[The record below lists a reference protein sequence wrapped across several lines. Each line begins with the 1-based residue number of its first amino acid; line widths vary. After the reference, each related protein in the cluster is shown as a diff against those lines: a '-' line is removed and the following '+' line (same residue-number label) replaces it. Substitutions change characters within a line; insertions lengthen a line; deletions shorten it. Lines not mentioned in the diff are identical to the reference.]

1 MIKKYNPTSAGRR
14 DGSVIDYKQKL
25 TSTKSNPLK
34 SLTKGKRSTG
44 GRNSDGRITTHYR
57 GGGNKRT
64 YRLIDFK
71 YNKHDVPATVE
82 TLEYDPNRSGFV
94 ALICYADGE
103 RRYVLAPQ
111 KLAAGDQVMTSETA
125 KVKVGNRL
133 PLHAIPVGTYV
144 YNVEINPGAGAR
156 LARSAGNYAEV
167 VAQDP
172 SHTTLKMPSSEIR
185 KVQRTSWASVG
196 SVSNEE
202 YRLVSIGKAGRA
214 RHMGL
219 RPKVR
224 GAAKNAVDHPH
235 GGGEGKS
242 PRGHRRQRTKQGRP
256 TGKGQK
262 TRSPK
267 KYSNKLIVLRRK
279 LGKVMGN
286 KRQSLP
292 KR

>member
-1 MIKKYNPTSAGRR
+1 MKKYKPTSPGRR
-14 DGSVIDYKQKL
+14 DGSVVEYKKKL
-25 TSTKSNPLK
+25 TTNRSNPLK
-34 SLTKGKRSTG
+34 SLTKGKRNTG

-71 YNKHDVPATVE
+71 YDKKDVPATVE
-82 TLEYDPNRSGFV
+82 TIEYDPNRSGFI
-94 ALICYADGE
+94 ALVVYADGE
-103 RRYVLAPQ
+103 RRYILAPQ
-111 KLAAGDQVMTSETA
+111 KLKVGDTVITSETA
-125 KVKVGNRL
+125 KIAVGNRL
-133 PLHAIPVGTYV
+133 PLSAISVGTYV
-144 YNVEINPGAGAR
+144 YNVEIQPGAGAR
-156 LARSAGNYAEV
+156 LARSAGNHAEV
-167 VAQDP
+167 VAQD
-172 SHTTLKMPSSEIR
+172 SQYTTLKMPSTEIR
-185 KVQRTSWASVG
+185 KVLHTSWASVG

-202 YRLVSIGKAGRA
+202 NRLVAIGKAGRA

-219 RPKVR
+219 RPKTR

-267 KYSNKLIVLRRK
+267 KHSNKLIVSRRK
-279 LGKVMGN
+279 PGPLMGGK
-286 KRQSLP
+286 R
-292 KR
+292 

>member
-1 MIKKYNPTSAGRR
+1 MKKYKPTSAGRR
-14 DGSVIDYKQKL
+14 DGSVVEYKKKL
-25 TSTKSNPLK
+25 TSTQSKPMK

-71 YNKHDVPATVE
+71 YDKLDVPATVE
-82 TLEYDPNRSGFV
+82 TIEYDPNRSGFIALV
-94 ALICYADGE
+94 AYSDGE
-103 RRYVLAPQ
+103 RRYILAPQ
-111 KLAAGDQVMTSETA
+111 QLKAGDSIVSSETA
-125 KVKVGNRL
+125 KISVGNRL
-133 PLHAIPVGTYV
+133 PLKAIPVGTFV
-144 YNVEINPGAGAR
+144 YNSEIQPGAGAR
-156 LARSAGNYAEV
+156 LARSAGNHAEV
-167 VAQDP
+167 VAQD
-172 SHTTLKMPSSEIR
+172 SKHTTLKMPSTEIR
-185 KVQRTSWASVG
+185 KVLNTAWASIG

-202 YRLVSIGKAGRA
+202 NRLVKIGKAGRA

-267 KYSNKLIVLRRK
+267 KYSNKLIVSRRK
-279 LGKVMGN
+279 PGRLMGGK
-286 KRQSLP
+286 R
-292 KR
+292 

>member
-1 MIKKYNPTSAGRR
+1 MKKYKPTSPGRR
-14 DGSVIDYKQKL
+14 DGSVIEYRKKL
-25 TSTKSNPLK
+25 TTTQSNPLK

-64 YRLIDFK
+64 YRLVDFK
-71 YNKHDVPATVE
+71 YDKKDVPATVE
-82 TLEYDPNRSGFV
+82 TIEYDPNRTGFV

-103 RRYVLAPQ
+103 RRYIIATEDM
-111 KLAAGDQVMTSETA
+111 KKGDQIIVSETA
-125 KVKVGNRL
+125 KIQSGNRL
-133 PLHAIPVGTYV
+133 PLAAIPVGTTV
-144 YNVEINPGAGAR
+144 YNVEINPGAGSR
-156 LARSAGNYAEV
+156 IARSAGSSVEV
-167 VAQDP
+167 VAQDAKYT
-172 SHTTLKMPSSEIR
+172 SLKMPSSEIR
-185 KVQRTSWASVG
+185 KVMNTAWASIGV
-196 SVSNEE
+196 VSNDEN
-202 YRLVSIGKAGRA
+202 RLVSIGKAGRA

-219 RPKVR
+219 RPKTR

-267 KYSNKLIVLRRK
+267 KYSNKLIISRRK
-279 LGKVMGN
+279 PGRIMGGK
-286 KRQSLP
+286 R
-292 KR
+292 

>member
-1 MIKKYNPTSAGRR
+1 MKKYKPTSPGRR
-14 DGSVIDYKQKL
+14 DGSVVEYKKKL
-25 TSTKSNPLK
+25 TTNRSNPLK

-71 YNKHDVPATVE
+71 YDKKDVPATIE
-82 TLEYDPNRSGFV
+82 TIEYDPNRSGFI
-94 ALICYADGE
+94 ALVVYADGE
-103 RRYVLAPQ
+103 RRYILAPQ
-111 KLAAGDQVMTSETA
+111 KLKVGDTVITSETA
-125 KVKVGNRL
+125 KIAVGNRL
-133 PLHAIPVGTYV
+133 PLSAISVGTYV
-144 YNVEINPGAGAR
+144 YNVEIQPGAGAR
-156 LARSAGNYAEV
+156 LARSAGNHAEV
-167 VAQDP
+167 VAQD
-172 SHTTLKMPSSEIR
+172 SQYTTLKMPSTEIR
-185 KVQRTSWASVG
+185 KVLHTSWASVG

-202 YRLVSIGKAGRA
+202 NRLVAIGKAGRA

-219 RPKVR
+219 RPKTR

-267 KYSNKLIVLRRK
+267 KHSNKLIVSRRK
-279 LGKVMGN
+279 PGPLMGGK
-286 KRQSLP
+286 R
-292 KR
+292 